1 MDVRTVLRVSGFVG
15 FIILAVTT
23 YFLTT
28 YFVLP
33 RVMPIV
39 IHEVESSLESEGISV
54 TPSMLSSIESTMSFA
69 IIVGST
75 VGLPVGWL
83 IMSAVMMGLLR
94 VFRVGAGF
102 LDTWLI
108 SGNYFYIG
116 VIFSA
121 ITALTPL
128 LNYEV
133 SAMAAHKSVLLM
145 PPLLGLNIASAIIG
159 SLLLA
164 YLFSRVYN
172 AGFVKTFVPILISLL
187 IFIVISVV
195 FSF

>member
-1 MDVRTVLRVSGFVG
+1 MDVRIVLRVSGFVG

-75 VGLPVGWL
+75 VGLFVGWL

-102 LDTWLI
+102 LDMWLI

-133 SAMAAHKSVLLM
+133 NAMAAHKSVLLM

-195 FSF
+195 I

>member
-1 MDVRTVLRVSGFVG
+1 MVDVRTVLRVGGFVG

-54 TPSMLSSIESTMSFA
+54 TPSMLSSIESTMSFS

-75 VGLPVGWL
+75 VGLLVGWL

-94 VFRVGAGF
+94 VFRVGARF
-102 LDTWLI
+102 LDMWLI

-133 SAMAAHKSVLLM
+133 SALAAHKSVLLM
-145 PPLLGLNIASAIIG
+145 PPLLGLNIAQAIIG

-195 FSF
+195 I

>member
-1 MDVRTVLRVSGFVG
+1 MDVRIVLRVSGFVG

-54 TPSMLSSIESTMSFA
+54 TPSMLSSIELTMSFA

-75 VGLPVGWL
+75 VGLFVSWL

-102 LDTWLI
+102 LNMWLI

-133 SAMAAHKSVLLM
+133 NAMAAHKSVLLM

-195 FSF
+195 I

>member
-1 MDVRTVLRVSGFVG
+1 VMDVRIVLRVSGFVG

-75 VGLPVGWL
+75 VGLFVGWL

-102 LDTWLI
+102 LDMWLI

-133 SAMAAHKSVLLM
+133 NAMAAHKSVLLM

-195 FSF
+195 I

>member
-1 MDVRTVLRVSGFVG
+1 MDVRAVLRVSGFVG

-39 IHEVESSLESEGISV
+39 IESEGISV
-54 TPSMLSSIESTMSFA
+54 TPSMLSSIKSFMSFA

-75 VGLPVGWL
+75 VGLLVGWL

-94 VFRVGAGF
+94 VFRVGARF
-102 LDTWLI
+102 LDTLLI
-108 SGNYFYIG
+108 SGNYFYID

-133 SAMAAHKSVLLM
+133 SAIAAYKSVLLM
-145 PPLLGLNIASAIIG
+145 PPLLGLNIAQAIIG

-195 FSF
+195 I

>member
-1 MDVRTVLRVSGFVG
+1 VLRVSGFVG

-23 YFLTT
+23 YFLIT

-39 IHEVESSLESEGISV
+39 IHEVESSLEGEGVTV

-75 VGLPVGWL
+75 VGLLVGWL

-94 VFRVGAGF
+94 VFRVGARF

-172 AGFVKTFVPILISLL
+172 AGFVRTFAPILISLL

-195 FSF
+195 I

>member
-1 MDVRTVLRVSGFVG
+1 MDVRIVLRVSGFVG

-39 IHEVESSLESEGISV
+39 IHEVESSLEGEGVTV

-75 VGLPVGWL
+75 VGLLVGWL

-94 VFRVGAGF
+94 VFRVGARF

-195 FSF
+195 I

>member
-1 MDVRTVLRVSGFVG
+1 MMNVKTALRVSGFVG

-28 YFVLP
+28 YFILP
-33 RVMPIV
+33 KVMPIV
-39 IHEVESSLESEGISV
+39 IHEVENNLENEGVTV

-69 IIVGST
+69 FIVGST
-75 VGLPVGWL
+75 VGLLVGWL

-94 VFRVGAGF
+94 VFRVGARF

-133 SAMAAHKSVLLM
+133 SAIATHENILLM
-145 PPLLGLNIASAIIG
+145 LPLLGLDMAQAIIG

-164 YLFSRVYN
+164 YLFLRVYN
-172 AGFVKTFVPILISLL
+172 AGFVRTFVPILISLL
-187 IFIVISVV
+187 IFIVISAVI
-195 FSF
+195 

>member
-1 MDVRTVLRVSGFVG
+1 MDVRIVLRVSGFVG

-75 VGLPVGWL
+75 VGLFVSWL

-102 LDTWLI
+102 LDMWLI

-133 SAMAAHKSVLLM
+133 NAMAAHKSVLLM

-195 FSF
+195 I

>member
-1 MDVRTVLRVSGFVG
+1 MDVRIVLRVSGFVG

-75 VGLPVGWL
+75 VGLFVSWL

-102 LDTWLI
+102 LNMWLI

-133 SAMAAHKSVLLM
+133 NAMAAHKSVLLM

-195 FSF
+195 I

>member
-1 MDVRTVLRVSGFVG
+1 MLRVSGFVG

-75 VGLPVGWL
+75 VGLFVGWL

-102 LDTWLI
+102 LDMWLI

-133 SAMAAHKSVLLM
+133 NAMAAHKSVLLM
-145 PPLLGLNIASAIIG
+145 PPLLGLNIAQAIIG

-172 AGFVKTFVPILISLL
+172 AGFVRTFVPILISLL
-187 IFIVISVV
+187 IFIAISVV